1 VKLLEQSMI
10 VVTGATGQ
18 LGSGIVESLIR
29 RMPSKSVGVSVRDP
43 GKAADLAAQGVRVRH
58 GDFAKADSLPA
69 AFEGA
74 SQLMLVS
81 SNARASGGDTL
92 AQHRSA
98 IAAAR
103 AAGVKRIVYT
113 SHMAASG
120 RSEFAPMHDHA
131 ATEELLRESGV
142 AWTSLRN
149 GFYAAAGIMWLGDAP
164 SSGLFEAPADGKVS
178 WTAHSDL
185 AEAAALVLT
194 TPGRFDGPTP
204 PLTASEALSM
214 GELAALASELTLRP
228 LRRAI
233 ITDDELRAR
242 LSGRGLPRA
251 IVDISLGFYRA
262 SRHGEFQTVDP
273 TLEQLLGR
281 KPVSMRTLLQSKL
294 EATSS

>member
-1 VKLLEQSMI
+1 MI
-10 VVTGATGQ
+10 VVTGATGR
-18 LGSGIVESLIR
+18 LGRGIVESLLR
-29 RMPSKSVGVSVRDP
+29 RMPAESVGVSVRDP

-81 SNARASGGDTL
+81 SNARAVGGDTL
-92 AQHRSA
+92 AQHRAA

-113 SHMAASG
+113 SHMAASS

-149 GFYAAAGIMWLGDAP
+149 GFYAAAGIMWLGDAAT
-164 SSGLFEAPADGKVS
+164 SGVFEAPADGKVS
-178 WTAHSDL
+178 WTAHADL

-194 TPGRFDGPTP
+194 SPGRFDGPTP

-214 GELAALASELTLRP
+214 SDLAALAAEITLRP
-228 LRRAI
+228 VRRAI

-242 LSGRGLPRA
+242 LRGRGLPEVVA
-251 IVDISLGFYRA
+251 DIFLGFYRA
-262 SRHGEFQTVDP
+262 SRKGELQAVDP

-281 KPVSMRTLLQSKL
+281 KPLSMRTLLQSR
-294 EATSS
+294 T